1 MDNTVIIAM
10 ISFLGTLIGTAGGIL
25 TSSKLTNYRLEQ
37 LEKKMDSNSAVT
49 SKIPL
54 LEEKMGNIS
63 RRISVLE
70 KENRENFMF
79 FDGC

>member
-1 MDNTVIIAM
+1 MDSAVIVAM
-10 ISFLGTLIGTAGGIL
+10 ISFVGTLMGTAGGIVA
-25 TSSKLTNYRLEQ
+25 SSKLTNYRLEQ
-37 LEKKMDSNSAVT
+37 LEKKMDKNTSAT

-63 RRISVLE
+63 RRIAVLE
-70 KENRENFMF
+70 KEHHNTYGF